1 MSTRTRSPWCCRRR
15 TAIKLFTTL
24 SLLLLL
30 PTMTKVCRSC
40 SDGER
45 HALLRRIQPLIGPEF
60 SSNGRLD
67 WHEAVDCCRWEGVTC
82 SVAGRRREAAGGR
95 RVVSLSLPGVGIAGA
110 VDAAVLAPF
119 TALEKLDL
127 SGNQI
132 TSFSAANRSGKL
144 ILSLY
149 LQICLNSY
157 IK

>member
-1 MSTRTRSPWCCRRR
+1 M
-15 TAIKLFTTL
+15 
-24 SLLLLL
+24 
-30 PTMTKVCRSC
+30 
-40 SDGER
+40 
-45 HALLRRIQPLIGPEF
+45 
-60 SSNGRLD
+60 
-67 WHEAVDCCRWEGVTC
+67 
-82 SVAGRRREAAGGR
+82 
-95 RVVSLSLPGVGIAGA
+95 SLSLPGVGIAGA